1 MTFRFSSLLRTARTP
16 YFQRDALSQTRKA
29 QFHHSHRWFSAEQT
43 FKAKQSA
50 TLTPT
55 MVLLG
60 IMPIFTFALGTWQ
73 IQRLKWKVNLV
84 DELQE
89 KLHRQPIILPDF
101 INPSTLS
108 DFTYRKF
115 IAEGRWDYAH
125 TVLIGPRVRD
135 GTKGFHVITPLIRK
149 GRSTILVDR
158 GFVSDEFG
166 ELTNWRKGED
176 VEPALVL
183 GMLRTSQPRNYFT
196 PDNHPEKGEWFWVDV
211 DAIAQYAGGEAAN
224 VQPLYVEEI
233 FEGHSGDAHLRL
245 KQGIPIGRSP
255 SVELRNMHAT
265 YAITWYSLSAFT
277 TFMFVQLLRRRA
289 RAPAARLPR

>member
-1 MTFRFSSLLRTARTP
+1 M
-16 YFQRDALSQTRKA
+16 
-29 QFHHSHRWFSAEQT
+29 
-43 FKAKQSA
+43 FKAKQTA

-60 IMPIFTFALGTWQ
+60 VMPILTFALGTWQ

-101 INPSTLS
+101 INTSTLS

-115 IAEGRWDYAH
+115 IAEGKWDNPH
-125 TVLIGPRVRD
+125 TVLVGPRVRD
-135 GTKGFHVITPLIRK
+135 NTKGFHVITPLVRE
-149 GRSTILVDR
+149 GGSTILVDR
-158 GFVSDEFG
+158 GFVSDDFAD
-166 ELTNWRKGED
+166 LANWRKEEQTGP
-176 VEPALVL
+176 VLVQ
-183 GMLRTSQPRNYFT
+183 GMFRTSQPRNYFT
-196 PDNHPEKGEWFWVDV
+196 PDNKPEKGEWFWIDV
-211 DAIAQYAGGEAAN
+211 DAIAQYAGGDEAK
-224 VQPLYVEEI
+224 VQPVFAEEI

-245 KQGIPIGRSP
+245 KEGTPIGRSP
-255 SVELRNMHAT
+255 TVELRNMHAT

-289 RAPAARLPR
+289 RSPAARLPR